1 MRRKQIEDIA
11 AGYLPI
17 AVGFLLAGL
26 ACLVLSLSSCKSQK
40 EVQVERVEVPVPIVQ
55 EHTIESVKIDH
66 VRDTL
71 IQRDSILHYV
81 KGDTVLIEK
90 WHWLQGS
97 TNAVRVDTLIKW
109 DSIEVPV
116 EVVREKTRTVTK
128 IEEVEKPLKWWQQG
142 LMWAGGIG
150 ILLFGIFITGKI
162 HSKV

>member
-11 AGYLPI
+11 AGL
-17 AVGFLLAGL
+17 L
-26 ACLVLSLSSCKSQK
+26 ACLVITLCGCKSQK
-40 EVQVERVEVPVPIVQ
+40 EVQVERVVVPVPIVQ

-71 IQRDSILHYV
+71 VQRDSVYHYV
-81 KGDTVLIEK
+81 KGDTVLVEK

-97 TNAVRVDTLIKW
+97 TNTVRVDTLIKY

-128 IEEVEKPLKWWQQG
+128 IKEVEKPLKWWQQALMWMGFG
-142 LMWAGGIG
+142 LMCLIG
-150 ILLFGIFITGKI
+150 WKIFRM
-162 HSKV
+162 HNA

>member
-1 MRRKQIEDIA
+1 MRRKQIESIT
-11 AGYLPI
+11 AGYLPK
-17 AVGFLLAGL
+17 AAGFLLGLL
-26 ACLVLSLSSCKSQK
+26 ACLVITLCGCKSQK

-71 IQRDSILHYV
+71 VQRDSIFHYV

-116 EVVREKTRTVTK
+116 EVVREKTRTVTQ
-128 IEEVEKPLKWWQQG
+128 INEVEKPLRWWQQA
-142 LMWAGGIG
+142 LMWMGFGLLCLIG
-150 ILLFGIFITGKI
+150 Y
-162 HSKV
+162 KVVRLKLR